1 MRGEVIKCHTTISVS
16 LQIYNSIST
25 PFILSSVSLI
35 DSLSSTCS
43 VASPFFWGCECYCQS
58 NSPVCHWN
66 NCVSP
71 PHFAAPRRRV
81 QRVTPCLLQTLWP
94 KVDNTSKHHQGDVL
108 SPRRCLG
115 GFQWWRVDE
124 NMFPC
129 FVGKDKIVR
138 TSRNGI
144 LTCLACSLI
153 YIHLESIPFLLSL
166 WMEGFN
172 SWSHQWIG
180 KEPCT
185 EPLGIWYLWSHAIQ
199 QSAPFLFG
207 VFRTKV

>member
-1 MRGEVIKCHTTISVS
+1 MFGCFAFFLGMRVLLPIK
-16 LQIYNSIST
+16 
-25 PFILSSVSLI
+25 
-35 DSLSSTCS
+35 
-43 VASPFFWGCECYCQS
+43 QS
-58 NSPVCHWN
+58 
-66 NCVSP
+66 CVPLKQLCFPP

-199 QSAPFLFG
+199 QSAPFLDPRIEPFFPG
-207 VFRTKV
+207 RWVRFRYVRAGHIDVRSPLLGYPVGSPEKVRWFCSN